1 MPADFRNLRL
11 SLYDKQQPILSTAFS
26 SRVELGRQ
34 QSLDEEPFRL
44 YRLDD
49 RQRLVV
55 APLSETAVPR
65 RQALIEPLEGDLVQ
79 VTNIS
84 RNVEL
89 VLGGGEPLAPES
101 QRVVP
106 LPLLIVMGTRA
117 IRLERVLV
125 DEPQLNSL
133 RTPTLVPGRA
143 PVASTAV
150 AAGPPQEPDSE
161 SLFQWLQLVSAV
173 LQRATSSDDFF
184 QHAARGIVEL
194 IGLSSGA
201 VLLRQHGQWQ
211 VASFTSAHP
220 GANVEN
226 SWRASTRILNK
237 VLEDKRTFWQGTVS
251 SAQAQQSLTGVN
263 AVIAAPILSKTGE
276 VMGAMYGDR
285 RSDMHGEAQITRL
298 EAMLVEALAFGVS
311 AGLARLE
318 EEKAALAAQVKF
330 EQFFTPQLARQLAI
344 EPDLL
349 RGRDAE
355 VTLLFCDIRGFSRI
369 SERLSPAETLSWI
382 GDVMENLSDCVAA
395 HAGVLVD
402 YIGDELI
409 AMWGAPQEQPEQ
421 ATLACRA
428 ALDMLAGLRKI
439 NERWQKKLGEP
450 VRVGIG
456 INTGV
461 AHVGNTGSQ
470 RKFKYGALGTV
481 VNVASR
487 VQGASKYLKTDLL
500 VTSGTRNKLGNE
512 FAVRRLCSVNVVNI
526 EQTLDLFEISGL
538 AGKASSPVMMQ
549 YEQALGAFEKQDFR
563 RATNMLATILAESPD
578 DGPSLLLLSRAV
590 DALLHPK
597 DAFSA
602 SWELP
607 GK

>member
-1 MPADFRNLRL
+1 L
-11 SLYDKQQPILSTAFS
+11 
-26 SRVELGRQ
+26 
-34 QSLDEEPFRL
+34 
-44 YRLDD
+44 
-49 RQRLVV
+49 
-55 APLSETAVPR
+55 
-65 RQALIEPLEGDLVQ
+65 
-79 VTNIS
+79 
-84 RNVEL
+84 
-89 VLGGGEPLAPES
+89 
-101 QRVVP
+101 
-106 LPLLIVMGTRA
+106 TR
-117 IRLERVLV
+117 
-125 DEPQLNSL
+125 
-133 RTPTLVPGRA
+133 
-143 PVASTAV
+143 
-150 AAGPPQEPDSE
+150 
-161 SLFQWLQLVSAV
+161 
-173 LQRATSSDDFF
+173 
-184 QHAARGIVEL
+184 
-194 IGLSSGA
+194 
-201 VLLRQHGQWQ
+201 
-211 VASFTSAHP
+211 
-220 GANVEN
+220 
-226 SWRASTRILNK
+226 
-237 VLEDKRTFWQGTVS
+237 VLEDKRTLWQGSVS
-251 SAQAQQSLTGVN
+251 STQLGASLSGVQ

-285 RSDMHGEAQITRL
+285 RADMRGEAQITRL

-330 EQFFTPQLARQLAI
+330 EQFFTPQLARQLAV

-355 VTLLFCDIRGFSRI
+355 VTMLFCDIRGFSRI
-369 SERLSPAETLSWI
+369 SERLTPAETLSWI
-382 GDVMENLSDCVAA
+382 GDVMETLSDCVAA

-421 ATLACRA
+421 ATFACRA
-428 ALDMLAGLRKI
+428 ALDMLSALQKI
-439 NERWQKKLGEP
+439 NRQWQSKLGEA

-500 VTSGTRNKLGNE
+500 ITSGTRSKLGNE
-512 FAVRRLCSVNVVNI
+512 FAIRRLCSVNVVNI
-526 EQTLDLFEISGL
+526 EQTLDLFEIRGL
-538 AGKASSPVMMQ
+538 AGKTTSPAIIR
-549 YEQALGAFEKQDFR
+549 YEAALAAFEKQEFR
-563 RATNMLATILAESPD
+563 QAANMLAAILAEWPD

-590 DALLHPK
+590 DHLLHPK
-597 DAFSA
+597 ETFSA